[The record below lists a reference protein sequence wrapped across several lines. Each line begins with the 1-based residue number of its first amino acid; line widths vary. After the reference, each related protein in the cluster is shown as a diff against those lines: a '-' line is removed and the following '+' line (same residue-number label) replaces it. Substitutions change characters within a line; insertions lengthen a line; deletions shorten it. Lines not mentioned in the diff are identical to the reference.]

1 LAYELTTEEP
11 DIFMNIDRTKDL
23 LKKYHEECFRWATY
37 CCSGNQTVSRDIMQ
51 NVYLKVLEGNAI
63 YRENSDASFRTWI
76 FSVIKFTCLDYFR
89 SENKYQLNAEI
100 PVADYN
106 SSEDE
111 SEPVNSESGELLKEM
126 LKQLSPKQ
134 NEVLRLVFYHNLT
147 IEEASGVMGVS
158 VGTSRTHYERGK
170 TNLKKLI
177 ESQDL
182 KIKS

>member
-1 LAYELTTEEP
+1 
-11 DIFMNIDRTKDL
+11 MNIDKTKNL

-51 NVYLKVLEGNAI
+51 NVYLKVLEGEAT

-89 SENKYQLNAEI
+89 SEKKYQLDTEL
-100 PVADYN
+100 PVADFN
-106 SSEDE
+106 DPEDE
-111 SEPVNSESGELLKEM
+111 NQTNENDRGKLLKDM
-126 LKQLSPKQ
+126 LKKLSPKQ

-170 TNLKKLI
+170 ANLKKMI

-182 KIKS
+182 KTKS